1 MNNREYGIDLLRL
14 FATLGVITLHIFGIE
29 SQYNSLARGGVINYN
44 IANFLRIICMSS
56 VNVFGL
62 ITGYLYS
69 QRNTHKYISIIRL
82 IIEVLFYSI
91 LITVLVYFLKPD
103 WIRGKMNFVESIFP
117 FGTRL
122 WYTTAYIFVFCVI
135 PYLNIFV
142 RNCERKDFSNL
153 LKILFVLLSICT
165 TFGLKDYFSINMGY
179 SCFWLVYMYLIG
191 AYIKVYNVRFR
202 KNLVIFVYVLTVAIL
217 FAWSVVNQLFK
228 NHISD
233 VIYTRFLA
241 YSSPLILLN
250 AICTFLFFR
259 DIDVRNAVISKLL
272 EIISASALAVYII
285 HAHGLMLD
293 NIVYRALSTS
303 LELNPLLFLL
313 FGFMWVIGIFVICI
327 ITDILRLQIEKLSGF
342 ILSEQK
348 IANQI
353 DSFLGY

>member
-1 MNNREYGIDLLRL
+1 M
-14 FATLGVITLHIFGIE
+14 
-29 SQYNSLARGGVINYN
+29 
-44 IANFLRIICMSS
+44 CS
-56 VNVFGL
+56 VNLFGL

-69 QRNTHKYISIIRL
+69 QRNKHKYISIISL

-91 LITVLVYFLKPD
+91 LITILVHFFRPE
-103 WIRGKMNFVESIFP
+103 WIHGKVNFIESVFP

-122 WYTTAYIFVFCVI
+122 WYATAYIFVFCVI

-250 AICTFLFFR
+250 AICIFLIFR
-259 DIDVRNAVISKLL
+259 DIDVRNAVIRKLL

-293 NIVYRALSTS
+293 NIVYRVLSTR
-303 LELNPLLFLL
+303 LELSPFLFVL
-313 FGFMWVIGIFVICI
+313 FGFMWVIGIFVVCI
-327 ITDILRLQIEKLSGF
+327 VIDILRLRIEKWSRF
-342 ILSEQK
+342 ILLKQK
-348 IANQI
+348 MAQKI
-353 DSFLGY
+353 DSFLTSK